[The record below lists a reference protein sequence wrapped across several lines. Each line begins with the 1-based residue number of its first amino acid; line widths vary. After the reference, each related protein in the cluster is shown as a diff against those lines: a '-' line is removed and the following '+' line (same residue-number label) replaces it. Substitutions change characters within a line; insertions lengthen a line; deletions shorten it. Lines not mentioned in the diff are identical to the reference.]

1 MGYRGS
7 DVIWTT
13 PPRSR
18 SMTGGYRDSDGI
30 WTTPQKVIVRSWSRS
45 KSGQGQIYVTKSMT
59 VTIYARTV

>member
-18 SMTGGYRDSDGI
+18 SMTGGYRDTDGI
-30 WTTPQKVIVRSWSRS
+30 WTTPQKVKVRSWSRS
-45 KSGQGQIYVTKSMT
+45 KSGQRQIYVTKSMT

>member
-1 MGYRGS
+1 M
-7 DVIWTT
+7 DHT
-13 PPRSR
+13 PKVKVNDGG
-18 SMTGGYRDSDGI
+18 GGYRDSDGI